1 MGELKKLK
9 ENKRQLGS
17 SKEEEAA
24 KYLYDKGYAIIKMN
38 FRTRSSEI
46 DIIAKDKDTYVFV
59 EVKYRKDE
67 SCGDPLE
74 AVTPAKQ
81 RRIRMA
87 ALYFLEDMNLIPD
100 YTDIRFDVIGIT
112 GNRIDHI
119 ENAF

>member
-1 MGELKKLK
+1 MK
-9 ENKRQLGS
+9 ENKRLLGAY
-17 SKEEEAA
+17 KEAEAA
-24 KYLYDKGYAIIKMN
+24 KYLAAKGYCIIKMN

-46 DIIAKDKDTYVFV
+46 DIIAKDRDTYVFV
-59 EVKYRKDE
+59 EVKYRKDY

-100 YTDIRFDVIGIT
+100 YTDMRFDVIGIT
-112 GNRIDHI
+112 KDNIKHI

>member
-1 MGELKKLK
+1 MK

-17 SKEEEAA
+17 FKEEEAA

-46 DIIAKDKDTYVFV
+46 DIIAKDKNTYVFV
-59 EVKYRKDE
+59 EVKFRKDE

-112 GNRIDHI
+112 GDKIEHI